1 MHPRA
6 LLIDAMGTLL
16 TLDSPAARLVS
27 ALRDELGAEVTEAQA
42 RAALGAEIAH
52 YRAHMAEARDAASL
66 RGLRAECAGVLREAL
81 PPLPDMA
88 AVEGDRMVGILLS
101 ALHFRPFPDAL
112 RLLERSRTAGI
123 RSIVVS
129 NWDVSLPEVLGRA
142 GLAPWLDGVVVS
154 AAVGA
159 AKPSPVIFARALAL
173 AGVGAG
179 ECLHVGDSPVEDVA
193 GASAAGIEVVLLD
206 RAAVPLERGGETRR
220 RDGVRVIATL
230 DELPL

>member
-16 TLDSPAARLVS
+16 TLDSPAARLVG

-52 YRAHMAEARDAASL
+52 YRAHMAGARDAASL
-66 RGLRAECAGVLREAL
+66 RRLHAECAGVLREAL
-81 PPLPDMA
+81 PPLPDIA
-88 AVEGDRMVGILLS
+88 RADGDRMVGILLS

-173 AGVGAG
+173 AGVSAG

-206 RAAVPLERGGETRR
+206 RAAVPLERGGEARR

-230 DELPL
+230 DELAL

>member
-16 TLDSPAARLVS
+16 TLDSPAARLVR
-27 ALRDELGAEVTEAQA
+27 ALGDELGAQVTEPQA
-42 RAALGAEIAH
+42 SAALGAEIAH
-52 YRAHMAEARDAASL
+52 YREHMAEARDAASL
-66 RGLRAECAGVLREAL
+66 RRLRAECAGVLREAL
-81 PPLPDMA
+81 PPQPCIARAD
-88 AVEGDRMVGILLS
+88 VGRMVAILLA

-129 NWDVSLPEVLGRA
+129 NWDVSLPEVLARA
-142 GLAPWLDGVVVS
+142 GLAPRLDGVIVS

-159 AKPSPVIFARALAL
+159 AKPSPVIFARALEL
-173 AGVGAG
+173 AGVTAG
-179 ECLHVGDSPVEDVA
+179 ECLHVGDSPAEDVA

-206 RAAVPLERGGETRR
+206 RAAVRLERGGQVRS
-220 RDGVRVIATL
+220 RDGVRVVATL